1 MDNSKEGLM
10 FKNRKSFLASS
21 FDSISE
27 KQEEASEESNHKKKE
42 NKTKIKPKLST
53 KNMNQSFQRNILED
67 ADIVPHLKNNKN
79 KKSWV
84 HPHQK
89 FSIFQTKEENPFK
102 ENTKMEDV
110 KSRGSVLKTYKRK
123 QSKKKINKRNSMQD
137 NGPMLS
143 NIALVQLNESSA
155 LNKVNKSNISNIN
168 SPNPNSRSL
177 INTDNSY
184 TRRISHSKS
193 SVFEIQYKKM
203 KKNTALKKG
212 TLDFND
218 KAQISIFDQ
227 IKNSDLYEKTEI
239 LLAKIKLFYGILAIF
254 SLLCIILNIAD
265 TILYNNKSLE
275 YLTKNNNNNF
285 TFNKT
290 IIESYYSIN
299 KRKISSRENSLR
311 IFNGIFSF
319 ICFVILIM
327 IYMLTNGIL
336 ENNRKT
342 TKRERFN
349 RMLDQYYMKQRKKSV
364 ARNKFNEEGVKDKN
378 LNAEKVKVINLNQN
392 IERDD
397 FSNDSSIQKNRIRI
411 IRNCIINLIFYPP
424 IINKSFIGKYN
435 NIIYIYSLNSI
446 FLIISLYKITNIYR
460 AIFYLSPLNNAFNKA
475 ICKSNLVNLNSRFM
489 FKYSLN
495 KFPLSFLV
503 FNIIIILVTVC
514 IVITCVEFFSL
525 DIRDDFWNNI
535 MENKMENVF
544 NIFNAFFFF
553 IIKNMHEEHSIKSV
567 LGKSCLFLGGIAG
580 LLISSYFIYFLNN
593 LIKFNP
599 EEHDAFLKLTKL
611 LNPTNKEH
619 KAANLIKSLLFTKKI
634 IIDNQ
639 NNVKEYKNKMEELK
653 RPTHRQRKPIF
664 QRDNNFNFA
673 FNKNSNTNLMAYNE
687 SQENAE
693 KKKYIRYI
701 GAMFFLRIK
710 FVMECQNFSDDLKV
724 ARNSSLSFNDVLKTI
739 GHKMDENMT
748 QLNNKIEVLIK
759 NDQKYFDQVKV
770 TSDIIKSL
778 RKTKEYH
785 KSLIQYFVDIH
796 NEYLKQM
803 IELKKEA
810 ENNSPYL
817 YKDKFPRKIKS
828 NMYGQF
834 NFKKRV
840 KSKIIGNNIGNS
852 SKKKS
857 KRDLFEL
864 NKPKV
869 NIKKQRS
876 TQTFGNY
883 LQHAFKETMKK
894 EKSNQN
900 TKSTN
905 KTKKTKSTTN
915 KRTKSLDDW
924 KFIGGDL
931 KDKLNIQR
939 KSVINQGKRCSSVIG
954 K

>member
-42 NKTKIKPKLST
+42 SKAKIKSKLST
-53 KNMNQSFQRNILED
+53 KNINQSFQKNVLED
-67 ADIVPHLKNNKN
+67 ADIVNHVKNKKN

-89 FSIFQTKEENPFK
+89 FSIFQAKEENPFK
-102 ENTKMEDV
+102 DNNKVEDA
-110 KSRGSVLKTYKRK
+110 KSRGSILKTYKRK

-143 NIALVQLNESSA
+143 NIALVNLNESSA
-155 LNKVNKSNISNIN
+155 MNRTKNANISNIN

-177 INTDNSY
+177 INPDNSY
-184 TRRISHSKS
+184 TRHYSHSKS
-193 SVFEIQYKKM
+193 SVFEIQYKKI
-203 KKNTALKKG
+203 KKNTALKKNA
-212 TLDFND
+212 LDFND

-227 IKNSDLYEKTEI
+227 IKNSDLYEKTEH
-239 LLAKIKLFYGILAIF
+239 LLARIKLFYGILTIF

-275 YLTKNNNNNF
+275 YLTKNNNNSF
-285 TFNKT
+285 VFNKT
-290 IIESYYSIN
+290 VIESYYYIN
-299 KRKISSRENSLR
+299 KRKISSRENSIR

-319 ICFVILIM
+319 ICFGILII
-327 IYMLTNGIL
+327 IYMLTNGFL

-349 RMLDQYYMKQRKKSV
+349 RMLDQYYMKQRKKSI
-364 ARNKFNEEGVKDKN
+364 ARNKFNKEDLKDKN
-378 LNAEKVKVINLNQN
+378 LTYEKVKVVNLNQN

-397 FSNDSSIQKNRIRI
+397 FNSDISLSNNRIRI
-411 IRNCIINLIFYPP
+411 IINCIINIIFYPP

-446 FLIISLYKITNIYR
+446 FLIISLYKITNIYK

-495 KFPLSFLV
+495 KFPLTFLV
-503 FNIIIILVTVC
+503 FNIIIILIAVC
-514 IVITCVEFFSL
+514 IIITCVEFFSL
-525 DIRDDFWNNI
+525 DVNNDFWNNI

-553 IIKNMHEEHSIKSV
+553 IIKNMHEEHCIKSV
-567 LGKSCLFLGGIAG
+567 LGKSCLFLGGMAG
-580 LLISSYFIYFLNN
+580 LLVSSYFIYFLNN

-611 LNPTNKEH
+611 LNPINKEH
-619 KAANLIKSLLFTKKI
+619 KAANLIKSVLLTKKI

-639 NNVKEYKNKMEELK
+639 STVKEYKSKIEEVRK
-653 RPTHRQRKPIF
+653 PTQRQRKPIF

-673 FNKNSNTNLMAYNE
+673 FNQNSNTNLQAYNE
-687 SQENAE
+687 SHESAE

-701 GAMFFLRIK
+701 GAVFFLRIK

-759 NDQKYFDQVKV
+759 NDQKYFDQVKI

-810 ENNSPYL
+810 ENNSPLL
-817 YKDKFPRKIKS
+817 YKDKFVRKIKS
-828 NMYGQF
+828 NIYGQF

-840 KSKIIGNNIGNS
+840 KSKIIGNTISNN
-852 SKKKS
+852 SKKKLR
-857 KRDLFEL
+857 RDLFDL

-869 NIKKQRS
+869 NIKKQKS

-883 LQHAFKETMKK
+883 LQHAFKETMKH
-894 EKSNQN
+894 EKSKQN

-905 KTKKTKSTTN
+905 KSKKTKSTTN

-931 KDKLNIQR
+931 KDKLNLQR
-939 KSVINQGKRCSSVIG
+939 KSVINKGKRCSSVLG